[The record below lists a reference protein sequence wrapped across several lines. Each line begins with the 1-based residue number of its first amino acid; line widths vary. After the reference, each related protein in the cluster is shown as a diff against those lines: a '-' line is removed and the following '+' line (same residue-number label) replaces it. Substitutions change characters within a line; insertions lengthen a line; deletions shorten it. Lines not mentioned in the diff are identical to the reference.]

1 VDLGR
6 PARAPLGTPERAALP
21 HGHAAGRLEDGRA
34 LTCNAPRRS
43 GRLAVIAADAT
54 AAETA
59 AGIDA
64 LSPALTAE
72 FLHARSRRHGRTT
85 VKSLLMDQREI
96 AGLGNIYVNEILFRA
111 GIRPRRRARRLTPA
125 G

>member
-1 VDLGR
+1 LGTTRRLSVGSAAR
-6 PARAPLGTPERAALP
+6 PAPP
-21 HGHAAGRLEDGRA
+21 HDHVVVRPDDGRV
-34 LTCNAPRRS
+34 LTYNDPRRF

-64 LSPALTAE
+64 LSPALTAD